1 MCEGNLSHGN
11 ISPLSLFIP
20 TNIEAKIAIFSPSD
34 NLLILFI
41 FILKLFVFPILVWLS
56 LMKPSKSSNKGELF
70 SNNSANHANVESLVV
85 YQLTQL
91 ERNLFVIC
99 WDASRWQGKPGLQIL
114 KIEIEYYQS
123 FPVSW
128 CLVPYEGFGNFT
140 LVYVKIIELLQVGK
154 CILIGR
160 HVSVPFPRSFVASIP
175 TIKSVNVL

>member
-1 MCEGNLSHGN
+1 MDPLPPLHSKECLIQGGENVWILLTIVLTLSV
-11 ISPLSLFIP
+11 SPKFAW
-20 TNIEAKIAIFSPSD
+20 N
-34 NLLILFI
+34 
-41 FILKLFVFPILVWLS
+41 S
-56 LMKPSKSSNKGELF
+56 LMEPSKSSNKGELF